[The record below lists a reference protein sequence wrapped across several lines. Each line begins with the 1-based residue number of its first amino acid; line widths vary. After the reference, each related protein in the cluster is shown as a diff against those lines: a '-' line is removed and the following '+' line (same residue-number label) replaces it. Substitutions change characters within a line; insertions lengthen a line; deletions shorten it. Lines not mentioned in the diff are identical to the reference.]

1 MVGLR
6 LVFVIL
12 SGRNMSVVSVGVSA
26 GRRSARG
33 HMRRGGVTLRVIGAT
48 VPMVRIVE
56 TSPLRKR
63 TVEGAR

>member
-1 MVGLR
+1 MAVLR
-6 LVFVIL
+6 SVFATLSRSNMSAVSVSVSAERQSA
-12 SGRNMSVVSVGVSA
+12 SGR
-26 GRRSARG
+26 
-33 HMRRGGVTLRVIGAT
+33 MRRGGVTLLVIGAT

>member
-1 MVGLR
+1 MAVLR
-6 LVFVIL
+6 SVFATL
-12 SGRNMSVVSVGVSA
+12 SRSNMSAASVGVSA
-26 GRRSARG
+26 ARQNANG
-33 HMRRGGVTLRVIGAT
+33 HMRRGGVTLPVIGAT